1 MRARTV
7 AFSLVSGAFLLISA
21 AAAQT
26 AAVPG
31 TMPPL
36 PPAQPPVTLTP
47 PPGVAAPVPIA
58 GPAQHYRGTIAEL
71 NGPFLTLK
79 TADKKTVTLGVTM
92 QTRVIHNRML
102 KLTDLQAGTWILVAV
117 LRGADGKLRAQSVRV
132 YPASLR
138 GQGEGE
144 YQADPANPMRLVV
157 GGAVTTVTPG
167 GIGGA
172 FTVAFHG
179 TGADATGAC
188 MGHAVAAGCDGAAE
202 IQYARGVPI
211 VAPETGDVSLL
222 ALGAT
227 VSASAAADANGTLV
241 AATVTIERDAPPP
254 KP

>member
-7 AFSLVSGAFLLISA
+7 AFSLVSGAFFLIAA

-26 AAVPG
+26 AAVP
-31 TMPPL
+31 PL
-36 PPAQPPVTLTP
+36 PGAQPPVALTP

-58 GPAQHYRGTIAEL
+58 GPAQHYRGTIQEL

-79 TADKKTVTLGVTM
+79 TADKKIVTLGVTM

-102 KLTDLQAGTWILVAV
+102 KLSDLQTGAWIAVAV

-132 YPASLR
+132 YPANMR

-144 YQADPANPMRLVV
+144 YPADAANPMRLVV

-179 TGADATGAC
+179 AAADATGAC
-188 MGHAVAAGCDGAAE
+188 MDRAVAGGCDGAAE

-222 ALGAT
+222 APGAT
-227 VSASAAADANGTLV
+227 VSVSAAADANGTLV
-241 AATVTIERDAPPP
+241 ASAISVERDAPPP

>member
-7 AFSLVSGAFLLISA
+7 AFSLVSGAFLLFTA

-26 AAVPG
+26 AAVP
-31 TMPPL
+31 PL
-36 PPAQPPVTLTP
+36 PGAPVQLIP
-47 PPGVAAPVPIA
+47 PPGVASPVPIA
-58 GPAQHYRGTIAEL
+58 RPAQHYRGTIQEL

-79 TADKKTVTLGVTM
+79 TADKKSIVLGVTM

-102 KLTDLQAGTWILVAV
+102 KLGDLQTGAWVAVAV
-117 LRGADGKLRAQSVRV
+117 LRGADGKLRAQGVRV
-132 YPASLR
+132 YPASMR

-144 YQADPANPMRLVV
+144 YPADAANPMRLFV
-157 GGAVTTVTPG
+157 GGAVTTVAPG
-167 GIGGA
+167 GIGGV

-188 MGHAVAAGCDGAAE
+188 MGHATTAGGCDGAAE

-211 VAPETGDVSLL
+211 VAIEGGDLTQLL
-222 ALGAT
+222 PGAT
-227 VSASAAADANGTLV
+227 VSASAAPDANGTLV
-241 AATVTIERDAPPP
+241 ASAVTVERDAPPP